1 MRDSCGSFYDIVFF
15 FFSKHN
21 AQLNLLQKTDFYVD
35 LIK

>member
-1 MRDSCGSFYDIVFF
+1 MRDSCGSFYDIVF